1 MSKLFEYAIIYHPKA
16 QKDASGN
23 DTTPSDVLVKDI
35 TSVLAT
41 SDKQVSMLAAKSI
54 PSEYDD
60 KLEQVEIV
68 IRPL

>member
-1 MSKLFEYAIIYHPKA
+1 MAKLFEYAIIYHPKA

-23 DTTPSDVLVKDI
+23 DTTPSDVLVKDL

-41 SDKQVSMLAAKSI
+41 SDKQVAMQAAKQI
-54 PSEYDD
+54 PTEYDE
-60 KLEQVEIV
+60 KLDQVEIV